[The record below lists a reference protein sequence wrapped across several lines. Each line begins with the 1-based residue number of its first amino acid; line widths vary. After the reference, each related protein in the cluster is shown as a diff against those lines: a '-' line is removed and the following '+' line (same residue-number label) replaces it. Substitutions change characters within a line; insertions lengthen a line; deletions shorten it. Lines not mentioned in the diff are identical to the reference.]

1 MANKETILIYK
12 EYDIDDLLS
21 SLLYLNIKNVISRT
35 QLKTIERLC
44 KSDLPAFVEL
54 KQRTPKGLINVYIN
68 GAEKYQ
74 VNTRA
79 KLIYK

>member
-1 MANKETILIYK
+1 MADKKTILNYK